1 MIYTRYTYSLPEEDF
16 YQFLADHSE
25 GVEVIKREGKMVF
38 FATYKELKDQEPL
51 KVEKLSV
58 KSPEGVLK
66 SVKVGTFLVVP
77 PRMKIL
83 IINPG
88 MAFGTGFH
96 PTTQLSLMLIEEFFK
111 KGWSAIDVGC
121 GSGILALALKKC
133 LASEVLAIDVDEKA
147 IKECKK
153 NARVNRLRIKCLQA
167 TPKDIKDSFDFLTAN
182 LELGIFRSEMKY
194 LLPIF
199 KRRAVFSGIYGKDE
213 LDEFLDMLEG
223 LRVTKIRK
231 LKGWYGV
238 VVER

>member
-1 MIYTRYTYSLPEEDF
+1 M
-16 YQFLADHSE
+16 
-25 GVEVIKREGKMVF
+25 
-38 FATYKELKDQEPL
+38 
-51 KVEKLSV
+51 
-58 KSPEGVLK
+58 
-66 SVKVGTFLVVP
+66 
-77 PRMKIL
+77 
-83 IINPG
+83 
-88 MAFGTGFH
+88 
-96 PTTQLSLMLIEEFFK
+96 
-111 KGWSAIDVGC
+111 
-121 GSGILALALKKC
+121 
-133 LASEVLAIDVDEKA
+133 
-147 IKECKK
+147 
-153 NARVNRLRIKCLQA
+153 RIKCLQA

>member
-66 SVKVGTFLVVP
+66 SVKVGNFLVVP

-153 NARVNRLRIKCLQA
+153 KCESQQIENKVSPSN
-167 TPKDIKDSFDFLTAN
+167 TK
-182 LELGIFRSEMKY
+182 GY
-194 LLPIF
+194 
-199 KRRAVFSGIYGKDE
+199 KR
-213 LDEFLDMLEG
+213 
-223 LRVTKIRK
+223 
-231 LKGWYGV
+231 
-238 VVER
+238 